1 MIMFKRTS
9 RPQELPMMGYPNNPC
24 INPYSPRAVH
34 TPQPKIKFGSMI
46 LLLVLPWIPYV
57 TIRVVFGKAES
68 RVSYL
73 LDQRRSV
80 AQDLNDLMHLR
91 QSLTDKER
99 AIHDETGALFSI
111 LGNAGALEDYEAHE
125 KVEERYL
132 DQINTM
138 QGHIQTLSRRAV
150 KERYGSGPYKVAID
164 LQVWD
169 HISTIVVENLDITK
183 MPHAIHMF
191 LDMLTEKVWEG
202 ATMTNNQRELTV
214 SVPLSPDND
223 NRINEIHKR
232 TLAFS
237 ETSLSRSKYSLCFKD
252 LGPTLH
258 ISLQESI
265 EGTCFGTVTD
275 SQEMLLDRLPA
286 ASRVMTMRLLS
297 PTWVAQLYGLHW
309 IT

>member
-1 MIMFKRTS
+1 
-9 RPQELPMMGYPNNPC
+9 
-24 INPYSPRAVH
+24 
-34 TPQPKIKFGSMI
+34 
-46 LLLVLPWIPYV
+46 
-57 TIRVVFGKAES
+57 
-68 RVSYL
+68 
-73 LDQRRSV
+73 
-80 AQDLNDLMHLR
+80 MHLR

-183 MPHAIHMF
+183 MPDAIHMF
-191 LDMLTEKVWEG
+191 LDMLTEKVSEG

-232 TLAFS
+232 TLAFRRNFLVPEQVFLVFQGS
-237 ETSLSRSKYSLCFKD
+237 RTHATHFLTRINRGHLLRNRYRQPGDATRSTSSSFSSHDHAFAVSDLSCSTIWL
-252 LGPTLH
+252 TLNNIIH
-258 ISLQESI
+258 RHEIMSRTILYVWYYMQ
-265 EGTCFGTVTD
+265 T
-275 SQEMLLDRLPA
+275 LLNQNLRTN
-286 ASRVMTMRLLS
+286 V
-297 PTWVAQLYGLHW
+297 
-309 IT
+309 

>member
-1 MIMFKRTS
+1 
-9 RPQELPMMGYPNNPC
+9 
-24 INPYSPRAVH
+24 
-34 TPQPKIKFGSMI
+34 
-46 LLLVLPWIPYV
+46 
-57 TIRVVFGKAES
+57 
-68 RVSYL
+68 
-73 LDQRRSV
+73 
-80 AQDLNDLMHLR
+80 MHLR

-297 PTWVAQLYGLHW
+297 PT
-309 IT
+309 